1 MSFPDLLSPPQSPSP
16 APLPLPSSSV
26 ICCPE
31 LDLSVTSSP
40 SPNPLHSEVKPQ
52 TKSARPQGAPG
63 RRKNSKVTFAE
74 PDVVAGAQRPSVAP
88 ALQPGRGR
96 SKGRQHARR
105 TSPEPSASN
114 QDPSCLER
122 AELNTTLALKAE
134 LQSLQE
140 AEFDSEKALQETL
153 QKSQRTKNLINAR
166 ATEGKAELPQSAP
179 PVHTDPEQRAGRLQ
193 RPASCC
199 LMAFDVCVSVRPVV
213 NISRSQLL
221 FHSLVSVDV
230 QQEQLLS
237 RVLKERLHLPPTPT
251 AKGPTL
257 LFFKTSS
264 LVHQKPLPQEEEL
277 LDSKALPSPRPP
289 RFTFDLYRRQRCWEA
304 AP

>member
-40 SPNPLHSEVKPQ
+40 ALNPLHTEVKPQ

-63 RRKNSKVTFAE
+63 RRKNSKVTTPVLRFGMRRKTE
-74 PDVVAGAQRPSVAP
+74 NQFLFCFQRLSCCYTIMTELVTMVTVA
-88 ALQPGRGR
+88 
-96 SKGRQHARR
+96 
-105 TSPEPSASN
+105 
-114 QDPSCLER
+114 
-122 AELNTTLALKAE
+122 
-134 LQSLQE
+134 LQE

-153 QKSQRTKNLINAR
+153 QKSERTKNLINAR
-166 ATEGKAELPQSAP
+166 ATE
-179 PVHTDPEQRAGRLQ
+179 
-193 RPASCC
+193 
-199 LMAFDVCVSVRPVV
+199 VV

-237 RVLKERLHLPPTPT
+237 RVLKERLHLPPTASCPPTPT
-251 AKGPTL
+251 AEGPTL

-264 LVHQKPLPQEEEL
+264 LVHQKPLPQEEGL
-277 LDSKALPSPRPP
+277 LDSKAVPSPRPP

>member
-40 SPNPLHSEVKPQ
+40 APNPLHTEVKPQ
-52 TKSARPQGAPG
+52 TKSARPQGASG

-96 SKGRQHARR
+96 SKGRRHARR
-105 TSPEPSASN
+105 ASPEPSASN

-122 AELNTTLALKAE
+122 AELNTTLALKEE

-153 QKSQRTKNLINAR
+153 QKSERTKNLINAR
-166 ATEGKAELPQSAP
+166 ATE
-179 PVHTDPEQRAGRLQ
+179 
-193 RPASCC
+193 
-199 LMAFDVCVSVRPVV
+199 VV

-237 RVLKERLHLPPTPT
+237 RVLKERLHLPPTASCPPT
-251 AKGPTL
+251 AEGPTL
-257 LFFKTSS
+257 LFFNTSS
-264 LVHQKPLPQEEEL
+264 LVHQKPLPQEEGL

>member
-16 APLPLPSSSV
+16 APLPLSSSS
-26 ICCPE
+26 IISCPE

-40 SPNPLHSEVKPQ
+40 APNLLHTKMKPQ
-52 TKSARPQGAPG
+52 TKSACLQGAPG

-74 PDVVAGAQRPSVAP
+74 PAVVAGPQKPSVTA
-88 ALQPGRGR
+88 AQQPGRRARR
-96 SKGRQHARR
+96 SKGRHHAL
-105 TSPEPSASN
+105 SPLPEPSATN

-140 AEFDSEKALQETL
+140 VEFDSQKALQETL
-153 QKSQRTKNLINAR
+153 QKSERTKNLINAR
-166 ATEGKAELPQSAP
+166 ATE
-179 PVHTDPEQRAGRLQ
+179 
-193 RPASCC
+193 
-199 LMAFDVCVSVRPVV
+199 VV

-221 FHSLVSVDV
+221 FNSLVSVEV

-237 RVLKERLHLPPTPT
+237 QVLKERLQLTPT
-251 AKGPTL
+251 DSSTAERPTL
-257 LFFKTSS
+257 LFFKTSD
-264 LVHQKPLPQEEEL
+264 LVQQKPLPQEEGL
-277 LDSKALPSPRPP
+277 VDGKRLPSPRPLW
-289 RFTFDLYRRQRCWEA
+289 FTFDLYRRQRCWEA